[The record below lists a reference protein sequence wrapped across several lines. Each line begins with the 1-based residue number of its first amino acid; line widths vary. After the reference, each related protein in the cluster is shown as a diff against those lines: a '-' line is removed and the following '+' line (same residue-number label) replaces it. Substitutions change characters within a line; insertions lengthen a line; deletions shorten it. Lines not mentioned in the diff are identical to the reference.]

1 VTIVLTIVLAA
12 GKGERL
18 GGPKALLAWP
28 SPDRTA
34 PDRPL
39 AIAHAEARLAAESVR
54 VLIVTRGVYMR
65 SLLAYV
71 RPGIDILTSQ
81 ASDELGPAGSLAV
94 AASRTG
100 DAQAILVTPVDTPP
114 ARAETTAR
122 LLERLTAGPA
132 SLVAVRPRYG
142 GRTGHP
148 VALRPEVLERYRSP
162 NPPPLRDHLREL
174 GAACVDEDVAD
185 PAVLIDLDT
194 PAEVMRVL
202 RAPPR
207 FL

>member
-1 VTIVLTIVLAA
+1 VLTIVLAA

-28 SPDRTA
+28 SPDRSK

-39 AIAHAEARLAAESVR
+39 AIAHAEARLAAESAR
-54 VLIVTRGVYMR
+54 VLIVTRRVYMR

-71 RPGIDILTSQ
+71 RPGIDIVTSD
-81 ASDELGPAGSLAV
+81 APDDLGPAGSLTE
-94 AASRTG
+94 AASRVQG
-100 DAQAILVTPVDTPP
+100 AEAIVVTPVDTPP

-122 LLERLTAGPA
+122 LLARLCAGP
-132 SLVAVRPRYG
+132 SPPLAVRPREG

-148 VALRPEVLERYRSP
+148 VLVRPEVLERYRMP
-162 NPPPLRDHLREL
+162 NPPPLRDHLKQL
-174 GAACVDEDVAD
+174 GEACVDEDVAD
-185 PAVLIDLDT
+185 PTVLIDFDT
-194 PAEVMRVL
+194 PADVMRVL

-207 FL
+207 FLS